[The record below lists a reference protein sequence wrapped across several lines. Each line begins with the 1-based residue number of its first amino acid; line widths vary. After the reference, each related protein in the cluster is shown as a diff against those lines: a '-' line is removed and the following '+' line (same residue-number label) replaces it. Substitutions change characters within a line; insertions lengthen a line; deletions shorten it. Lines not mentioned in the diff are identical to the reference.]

1 MDVRKETKT
10 MKHAVNAAE
19 ELGTQGWSKPWSAG
33 SDGGCV
39 EIKKLGGG
47 IVAVRQATDPDGPAL
62 ICASSVIAEFVGGAK
77 EGRADFLV
85 V

>member
-1 MDVRKETKT
+1 
-10 MKHAVNAAE
+10 
-19 ELGTQGWSKPWSAG
+19 
-33 SDGGCV
+33 
-39 EIKKLGGG
+39 
-47 IVAVRQATDPDGPAL
+47 VAVRQATDPDGPAL